1 MKILENYSLK
11 PYNSFR
17 IDVAAK
23 RFAVFDDADQ
33 LAGLLRFYNKPDVF
47 VLGGGSN
54 ILFTGN
60 YNGLILLNGIRGI
73 ELIKEDEH
81 YVYVRAGAGENWH
94 GFVQYCIQRNWAGVE
109 NLSLIPGSV
118 GAGPIQNIGAYG
130 VELKDVLFELE
141 AFHIRDKKVHAF
153 TVNDCGFGYRDSIFK
168 TKFRNQYFIVNV
180 TFRLNKVPV
189 FHTSYGAIGEELKKM
204 GVKELSIQAI
214 SEAVIRIRSSK
225 LPDPNVIGNAG
236 SFFKNPQVT
245 RTVFE
250 NLLKKY
256 PTLPG
261 FDNPDGSKKL
271 AAGWMIEQCGWK
283 GYRKG
288 DAGCHEKQALV
299 LVNYGHA
306 TGKDILDLADEI
318 VKSVKARFGVEL
330 EREVNVV

>member
-1 MKILENYSLK
+1 
-11 PYNSFR
+11 
-17 IDVAAK
+17 
-23 RFAVFDDADQ
+23 
-33 LAGLLRFYNKPDVF
+33 
-47 VLGGGSN
+47 
-54 ILFTGN
+54 
-60 YNGLILLNGIRGI
+60 
-73 ELIKEDEH
+73 
-81 YVYVRAGAGENWH
+81 
-94 GFVQYCIQRNWAGVE
+94 
-109 NLSLIPGSV
+109 
-118 GAGPIQNIGAYG
+118 
-130 VELKDVLFELE
+130 
-141 AFHIRDKKVHAF
+141 
-153 TVNDCGFGYRDSIFK
+153 
-168 TKFRNQYFIVNV
+168 
-180 TFRLNKVPV
+180 
-189 FHTSYGAIGEELKKM
+189 
-204 GVKELSIQAI
+204 
-214 SEAVIRIRSSK
+214 
-225 LPDPNVIGNAG
+225 
-236 SFFKNPQVT
+236 PQVT